1 VLEVIMDDSYD
12 NLSPMVD
19 AMRELGPE
27 VCGLLLPTV
36 GYSGIVEL
44 SLLADSNSQCQVS
57 PLSTLITK
65 NQ

>member
-1 VLEVIMDDSYD
+1 VIMDDSYD

-44 SLLADSNSQCQVS
+44 LYWSTAT
-57 PLSTLITK
+57 LSVRFHRYRP
-65 NQ
+65 